1 MDKKTSLTSQQSPVI
16 SHGSNG
22 HYTRIFKSVN
32 HQSLAIQPLVIGQ
45 GKANIHWST
54 GHQPAVIRLYINLH
68 LVRLMPWAWSSLI
81 ITQKEFYYPWNWTLV
96 ICLIPVLLS
105 NHLTTTGDQTTDK
118 LYRLPSLDIFP
129 GWINLEVNIS
139 PRRGGDIDRPLHPPL
154 LGPHLQTL
162 AKETESQ
169 KDPNL

>member
-1 MDKKTSLTSQQSPVI
+1 MVTSHQPWVKWALHKNIQVS
-16 SHGSNG
+16 
-22 HYTRIFKSVN
+22 
-32 HQSLAIQPLVIGQ
+32 QSLVTGYPATGHWTQ
-45 GKANIHWST
+45 GKVNIRQST
-54 GHQPAVIRLYINLH
+54 GHQSPVIRLYINLH

-105 NHLTTTGDQTTDK
+105 NHLTTTGDKTTDK

-139 PRRGGDIDRPLHPPL
+139 PRRGGDIDHPLHPPL
-154 LGPHLQTL
+154 LGLHLQTP